1 MNNTMN
7 NTAERPA
14 SAASEI
20 WNVWLAS
27 TKTMNWSADQM
38 EVLTNSWL
46 EQTKTMRHDGQ
57 KVLEVMVSQAKS
69 NCDEAQ
75 RMTESMVKGA
85 MQAVPGWDTLT
96 MGDLRRQVED
106 LANRVETLEKK

>member
-1 MNNTMN
+1 MNT
-7 NTAERPA
+7 TTDRPA
-14 SAASEI
+14 SAASEL
-20 WNVWLAS
+20 WNVWLSSA
-27 TKTMNWSADQM
+27 KTMNWSADQM
-38 EVLTNSWL
+38 EILTSSWI

-57 KVLEVMVSQAKS
+57 KVLEVMVTQAKS

-85 MQAVPGWDTLT
+85 MQAVPGWDYLT

-106 LANRVETLEKK
+106 LAARVEHLEKK